1 MKNRGLSQEGLKLI
15 ACVTMLLDHIGAIV
29 VMACFENAVAAN
41 RGLLLDLYEVLR
53 TVGRLAFP
61 IYCFLLAEGA
71 YYTRNPKQYG
81 LRLLIGAIL
90 AEIPFDLAFR
100 GTLFDMSFQNV
111 FWTLAFGLAAMM
123 IHNDRYMP
131 GWKRMV
137 GLLVCFFVPYLFH
150 TDYSIYGV
158 LTIFMMNL
166 FYGESVKMC
175 MAGYIILL
183 LQSTTEAWA
192 IFGFLLILLYNGQKG
207 HGSKMFYYLFYP
219 GHLMILVLLKP
230 YIVEYFSGLMS
241 VTFQI

>member
-1 MKNRGLSQEGLKLI
+1 MNQLKLI
-15 ACVTMLLDHIGAIV
+15 AVIFMLIDHLAYVMIERGIGLGGQWYMIDRTMRY
-29 VMACFENAVAAN
+29 M
-41 RGLLLDLYEVLR
+41 
-53 TVGRLAFP
+53 GRIAFP
-61 IYCFLLAEGA
+61 IFCFTIVEGFRRTSNAQA
-71 YYTRNPKQYG
+71 YLK
-81 LRLLIGAIL
+81 RLLIFALIS
-90 AEIPFDLAFR
+90 EIPFDLAFR

-166 FYGESVKMC
+166 FYGEPVKMC

>member
-1 MKNRGLSQEGLKLI
+1 MNKKFSLNMNQLKLI
-15 ACVTMLLDHIGAIV
+15 AVTFMLIDHLAYVMIERGIGLGGQWYMI
-29 VMACFENAVAAN
+29 
-41 RGLLLDLYEVLR
+41 DR
-53 TVGRLAFP
+53 TMRYMGRIAFP
-61 IYCFLLAEGA
+61 IFCFTIVEGFRRTSNAQA
-71 YYTRNPKQYG
+71 YLK
-81 LRLLIGAIL
+81 RLLIFALIS
-90 AEIPFDLAFR
+90 EIPFDLAFR

-123 IHNDRYMP
+123 LHNDPYMP

-137 GLLVCFFVPYLFH
+137 GLLACFFVPYLFH

-166 FYGESVKMC
+166 FYGEPVKMC

-192 IFGFLLILLYNGQKG
+192 LFGFLLILLYNGQKG